1 MRLDASRQPK
11 FIIQNCKIMN
21 KISSYIYNTIVILCL
36 AGGAYYVASQFLHFG
51 GGEVTDNARVC
62 QNIVPQ
68 NCRVQGF
75 IREVRFV
82 EFQEVKKGDTLVVLE
97 DAEFRL
103 CLAQA
108 EADLSR
114 AERGTKGTASSIN
127 TTKTSITVTDAG
139 IEAAR
144 VQMENAEREDARF
157 LKLLQQDAVT
167 QQQYDNVHTGY
178 LSAKAGYEQALRSRN
193 TQTAVV
199 AEQGHHLSASEATI
213 ELARAQVD
221 LARLNLSYCYIIATC
236 DGVVGS
242 KDIHEG
248 QLVNPGQTLVSIVD
262 KNEKWVEANFQETQ
276 MPNIKIGDKVKFT
289 ADAVPGVEYTGV
301 IERISDATGSAFSL
315 VPIDNATGNFV
326 KVEQRVTV
334 RVKIDA
340 HAELKKLHGGY
351 NVICKVGE

>member
-1 MRLDASRQPK
+1 
-11 FIIQNCKIMN
+11 MN
-21 KISSYIYNTIVILCL
+21 KRKLSTSIYNAIVIICI
-36 AGGAYYVASQFLHFG
+36 ACGVIYAASEFMYFG

-75 IREVRFV
+75 IREVRFT
-82 EFQEVKKGDTLVVLE
+82 EFEEVKKGDTLVIIE

-108 EADLSR
+108 EADLTR
-114 AERGTKGTASSIN
+114 VERGSQGTASSIN
-127 TTKTSITVTDAG
+127 TTKTSISVTDAS

-144 VQMENAEREDARF
+144 VQMENAAREDARF
-157 LKLLQQDAVT
+157 QKLLQQDAVT
-167 QQQYDNVHTGY
+167 QQQYDNVHTAY
-178 LSAKAGYEQALRSRN
+178 LTAKAGYEQALRSRN

-199 AEQGHHLSASEATI
+199 AEQGHHLSASEAAI
-213 ELARAQVD
+213 ELARTQVEI
-221 LARLNLSYCYIIATC
+221 ARLNLSYCYVIATC

-242 KDIHEG
+242 KDIHVG
-248 QLVNPGQTLVSIVD
+248 QLVNPGQTMVSIVD

-276 MPNIKIGDKVKFT
+276 MSNVHFT

-301 IERISDATGSAFSL
+301 VERISDATGSAFSL
-315 VPIDNATGNFV
+315 IPIDNATGNFV

-334 RVKIDA
+334 RLKIDA
-340 HAELKKLHGGY
+340 SDELKKLHGGY
-351 NVICKVGE
+351 SVVCKVEE